1 MKKKVILISLVLIIG
16 FSGIGTTIFIF
27 YESSKNIS
35 GYSGYYE
42 ISREGINISEIEID
56 NHIQK
61 GNINFTT
68 LSKNSSNIL
77 EAEWTINY
85 KGFNDPKKFIVITYE
100 EQQSILK
107 IFSTINKPDDI
118 IDLDLT
124 IFFNPNYNNYSF
136 KSDSGNGNIKFN
148 THKINYSVFEIKTS
162 SGNVDVQLNKSSI
175 YNDFKI
181 STISGDINLILD
193 HLIFSKDF
201 LCTSDS
207 GDQFFDIWNIGFISY
222 SNFNASALSGQINVR
237 WANHFNKSHNINIIL
252 NSPNDVYL
260 KMWSPKEI
268 IKYDIFYEAIN
279 GTTRFTRATEHQFE
293 EIGFNHYHSYNI
305 NESGI
310 DLCNIS
316 AITIYGEVHV
326 YIVNC
331 FKWQR
336 FCVQRADFFPYDVST
351 SGEYVIPKK
360 DHNVTTIE
368 FYNLNYVY
376 LNKIEY
382 LDINFKFLPDT
393 SENIIHLVWDLTYQH
408 AMQIG
413 VGFIEV
419 VISNKTEG
427 NTLNVYLDLEYE
439 LDRILPTFTNYN
451 VTAFIHPSYSFY
463 NYTI

>member
-1 MKKKVILISLVLIIG
+1 MEKKRIIVISLVLIIG
-16 FSGIGTTIFIF
+16 FSVAGTYIFIF
-27 YESSKNIS
+27 YESSKDI
-35 GYSGYYE
+35 SGYYE
-42 ISREGINISEIEID
+42 ISSEGKNISEIEID
-56 NHIQK
+56 NQIQK
-61 GNINFTT
+61 GNINFMT

-77 EAEWTINY
+77 EAEWTIKY

-100 EQQSILK
+100 EQESVLK
-107 IFSTINKPDDI
+107 IFCTINKPDDI
-118 IDLDLT
+118 IHLDLT
-124 IFFNPNYNNYSF
+124 ILFNPNYNNYSF

-148 THKINYSVFEIKTS
+148 THKINFSVFEIKAS

-181 STISGDINLILD
+181 ATISGEINLILD

-207 GDQFFDIWNIGFISY
+207 GDQFFDIWNIRFISY
-222 SNFNASALSGQINVR
+222 SNFNASALSGRINVR
-237 WANHFNKSHNINIIL
+237 WANHFNKSHNININL

-260 KMWSPKEI
+260 KMWTPKEI
-268 IKYDIFYEAIN
+268 TKFDIFYDAIN
-279 GTTRFTRATEHQFE
+279 GTARFSRVTGQFE
-293 EIGFNHYHSYNI
+293 EIGVNHYHSYNI
-305 NESGI
+305 NKSGV
-310 DLCNIS
+310 DFCNIS
-316 AITIYGEVHV
+316 AITTYGEVHV
-326 YIVNC
+326 YIVDC

-336 FCVQRADFFPYDVST
+336 FCIKTNDFIKYDVHT

-376 LNKIEY
+376 LDRTEY
-382 LDINFKFLPDT
+382 LDINFEFLPDT

-408 AMQIG
+408 GMRIG

-419 VISNKTEG
+419 LISNKTGG
-427 NTLNVYLDLEYE
+427 NILKLYFDLEYE
-439 LDRILPTFTNYN
+439 LDRILPTFSNYN
-451 VTAFIHPSYSFY
+451 ITAFIHPSYIFY